1 MARRAARA
9 APGCDPA
16 ARVAMVGAV
25 ASGIRGLVGWWG
37 AWGALVVV
45 GLGDPAPAAAR
56 HGRAHEIAA
65 QGLHRWAPDQDANAL
80 LQVAD
85 EALARGDHAA
95 AAAGFGASYRALSV
109 EQQRGPLGGR
119 TIALAYDA
127 YREAWHRGRDAEQLR
142 AARTLLGEHLVA
154 LEPANRPAA
163 VQETRHRLEW
173 IEHLLELEE
182 ASARAATPVVCPE
195 PAPSAAPICPAPDP
209 VGPVES
215 GPTKS
220 DDPPRRTD
228 PLGVALVASG
238 AVTLAGGVGLLV
250 GGSRVLPTAREQIEA
265 AGRNP
270 DDPVPQDA
278 AYLQVH
284 EERGRNLMIAG
295 GVVAGLGAAVVT
307 WGIVRLV
314 RRRTGAGRGQE
325 RAVAVGLAPRGILLR
340 ARF

>member
-1 MARRAARA
+1 
-9 APGCDPA
+9 
-16 ARVAMVGAV
+16 MVGAV
-25 ASGIRGLVGWWG
+25 PSGIRGLDGRWG
-37 AWGALVVV
+37 TWVALAIVV
-45 GLGDPAPAAAR
+45 LGGPAHAAGR
-56 HGRAHEIAA
+56 PGRATEVAA
-65 QGLHRWAPDQDANAL
+65 QSLHQWAPEQDANTL
-80 LQVAD
+80 LHTAD

-142 AARTLLGEHLVA
+142 AAQSLLGEHLVA

-163 VQETRHRLEW
+163 TQETRHRLEW

-195 PAPSAAPICPAPDP
+195 PEPSAALVCPAPEP
-209 VGPVES
+209 VGLVEG
-215 GPTKS
+215 GPTKT
-220 DDPPRRTD
+220 DDPPHRTD

-238 AVTLAGGVGLLV
+238 SVTLAGGVGLLV

-265 AGRNP
+265 AGRDP

-284 EERGRNLMIAG
+284 QERGRNLMIAG

-325 RAVAVGLAPRGILLR
+325 RAVAVSLAPRGILLR

>member
-1 MARRAARA
+1 MAFA
-9 APGCDPA
+9 
-16 ARVAMVGAV
+16 
-25 ASGIRGLVGWWG
+25 I
-37 AWGALVVV
+37 VV
-45 GLGDPAPAAAR
+45 LGDPAHAAAR
-56 HGRAHEIAA
+56 PGRANVVAA
-65 QGLHRWAPDQDANAL
+65 HNLHQWAPEQDANAL
-80 LQVAD
+80 LQAAD

-127 YREAWHRGRDAEQLR
+127 YREAWHRGRDAEPLR
-142 AARTLLGEHLVA
+142 AAQTLLAEHLVA

-163 VQETRHRLEW
+163 VQEARHRLEW

-195 PAPSAAPICPAPDP
+195 PPPREAPVCPAPAP
-209 VGPVES
+209 AGPVEG
-215 GPTKS
+215 GPAKS
-220 DDPPRRTD
+220 DEPPHRID

-238 AVTLAGGVGLLV
+238 TVTLAGGVGLLV
-250 GGSRVLPTAREQIEA
+250 GGSRVLPTAREQVEA
-265 AGRNP
+265 AGRDPN
-270 DDPVPQDA
+270 DPVPQDA

-295 GVVAGLGAAVVT
+295 GVVTGLGVAVVT
-307 WGIVRLV
+307 WGIARLV
-314 RRRTGAGRGQE
+314 RRRAGTSRGSE